1 MMHGARLEF
10 SKLRLQEPAP
20 PVIPAPQATQPLPAP
35 GAASLQNTMNSVK
48 LPLLQV
54 RLASLAS
61 LPAPTAAAAAATSL
75 QDTTD
80 IECPVLVAALPGE
93 AGFAGQTHRTWA
105 PFKPTGMLPDQ
116 TIVTGIV
123 FATEV
128 LQPPTPTPPS
138 NCTATS
144 WPALTCVMCCFDRQE
159 THHAGPPGAFMLLQQ
174 SLGQQTWLVLA
185 YLTNL
190 KYCELCWHVL

>member
-128 LQPPTPTPPS
+128 LQPPTPTPHP
-138 NCTATS
+138 TALQQVGLHLHVLCA
-144 WPALTCVMCCFDRQE
+144 ALTDRRRTTLGRQGHLCCCSR
-159 THHAGPPGAFMLLQQ
+159 ALVNKPGW
-174 SLGQQTWLVLA
+174 SSRI
-185 YLTNL
+185 
-190 KYCELCWHVL
+190 